1 MRTFGDLYVGDKLF
15 IINNNCTIDI
25 YKIMHFKSIGHS
37 VSICT
42 ALEKFILS
50 ANRTYE
56 RFNNIV
62 ICSNPITAK
71 AVLEELLFKAM
82 IESEED
88 EPFSLEE
95 N

>member
-1 MRTFGDLYVGDKLF
+1 MKTFGDLYVDDNLF

-25 YKIMHFKSIGHS
+25 YKIAHFKCISHS

-42 ALEKFILS
+42 SLERFILS

-56 RFNNIV
+56 RFNNLT

-71 AVLEELLFKAM
+71 AVLEELQEN
-82 IESEED
+82 IS
-88 EPFSLEE
+88 FSLKKLE
-95 N
+95 NENI